1 MFILFFF
8 FKQKTAYEM
17 RISDWSSDVCSSDL
31 RSTNIRCRTIWRISS
46 PRRGYIEIGGRA
58 ARPLFPEQAPHRVEV
73 GKGLVDELAH
83 QPQLVAGDGEEHD
96 CDRPDDDRLDDA
108 PALFLIGAADS
119 RLVVDPKLALVLRV
133 ELLAAVPRNIRQA
146 PVLGSASCREGVFPS
161 VYISVVHV

>member
-96 CDRPDDDRLDDA
+96 RDRPHDDRLDDH
-108 PALFLIGAADS
+108 PASFLIGAPRAF
-119 RLVVDPKLALVLRV
+119 LVVDAQLALELGDELR
-133 ELLAAVPRNIRQA
+133 AAGTRNIREA
-146 PVLGSASCREGVFPS
+146 RGLSFTGRAASRHRVRRAEEHTS
-161 VYISVVHV
+161 